1 MTYGCNI
8 FCSISL
14 QLNDY
19 RGLSAYEI
27 AVKNGFEGSKK
38 EWLSSLK
45 GEPGAAGDQ
54 ITVNRKRAVDG
65 NVTVNA
71 TDIYMTPG
79 AQLETVAQAIDRRIK
94 TSDIV
99 NTLDSDETDKPLS
112 AAQGKALLG
121 SAVRVYNQQVTL
133 AVDGWTLN
141 ETTELYEQAVEVT
154 GITGDI
160 EKTSVVVSP
169 MPDRAVR
176 EVYMEVDIM
185 LSEQRD
191 GAVLFTAASAPE
203 AEITVMLMVVA
214 TGVNA

>member
-1 MTYGCNI
+1 MAVTSSG
-8 FCSISL
+8 SISL

-27 AVKNGFEGSKK
+27 AVKNGFEGSEK
-38 EWLSSLK
+38 EWLASLK

-169 MPDRAVR
+169 MPDRAAR
-176 EVYMEVDIM
+176 EAYMEADIM

-203 AEITVMLMVVA
+203 AGITVMLMVVA
-214 TGVNA
+214 TGVRE

>member
-1 MTYGCNI
+1 MAVTSSG
-8 FCSISL
+8 SISL

-27 AVKNGFEGSKK
+27 AVKNGFEGSEK
-38 EWLSSLK
+38 EWLASLK

-79 AQLETVAQAIDRRIK
+79 AQLETVAQAIEKRIM

-133 AVDGWTLN
+133 TVAGWNLN
-141 ETTELYEQAVEVT
+141 STTELYEQAVEVT
-154 GITGDI
+154 GITGDSA
-160 EKTSVVVSP
+160 KTSVVVSP
-169 MPDRAVR
+169 MPDRAAR
-176 EVYMEVDIM
+176 EAYAEADVL
-185 LSEQRD
+185 LSEQRE
-191 GAVLFTAASAPE
+191 GAVLFTAASAP
-203 AEITVMLMVVA
+203 TVKMTILLMVVA

>member
-1 MTYGCNI
+1 MAVTSSG
-8 FCSISL
+8 SISL

-27 AVKNGFEGSKK
+27 AVKNGFEGSEK
-38 EWLSSLK
+38 EWLASLK

-79 AQLETVAQAIDRRIK
+79 AQLETVAQAIEKRIM

-121 SAVRVYNQQVTL
+121 SVVRVYNQQVTL
-133 AVDGWTLN
+133 AVDGWALN

-154 GITGDI
+154 GITGDTG
-160 EKTSVVVSP
+160 KTSVVVSP
-169 MPDRAVR
+169 MPDREAR
-176 EVYMEVDIM
+176 EAYVEADVL
-185 LSEQRD
+185 LSEQRE
-191 GAVLFTAASAPE
+191 GAVLFTAASAP
-203 AEITVMLMVVA
+203 TVKMTILLMVVA

>member
-1 MTYGCNI
+1 MAVTSSG
-8 FCSISL
+8 SISL

-27 AVKNGFEGSKK
+27 AVKNGFEGSEK

-79 AQLETVAQAIDRRIK
+79 AQLETVAQAIDKRIK

-154 GITGDI
+154 GITGDTG
-160 EKTSVVVSP
+160 KTSVVVSP
-169 MPDRAVR
+169 MPGR
-176 EVYMEVDIM
+176 EERESYVDADIL

-191 GAVLFTAASAPE
+191 GAVLFTSASVPAVE
-203 AEITVMLMVVA
+203 MTVQLMVVA
-214 TGVNA
+214 MGVTE

>member
-1 MTYGCNI
+1 MAVTSSG
-8 FCSISL
+8 SISL

-27 AVKNGFEGSKK
+27 AVKNGFEGSEK

-79 AQLETVAQAIDRRIK
+79 AQLETVAQAIDKRIM

-133 AVDGWTLN
+133 TVDGWALN

-169 MPDRAVR
+169 MPDRETR
-176 EVYMEVDIM
+176 EAYIDADVL

-191 GAVLFTAASAPE
+191 GAVLFTASSVPAVE
-203 AEITVMLMVVA
+203 MTVQLMVVA
-214 TGVNA
+214 AGVSA

>member
-1 MTYGCNI
+1 MAVTSSG
-8 FCSISL
+8 SISL

-27 AVKNGFEGSKK
+27 AVKNGFEGS
-38 EWLSSLK
+38 EQDWLASLK

-79 AQLETVAQAIDRRIK
+79 AQLETVAQAIDKRIK

-133 AVDGWTLN
+133 TVDGWTLN
-141 ETTELYEQAVEVT
+141 ETTELYEQAVEVA
-154 GITGDI
+154 GITGDV

-169 MPDRAVR
+169 MPDRAAR